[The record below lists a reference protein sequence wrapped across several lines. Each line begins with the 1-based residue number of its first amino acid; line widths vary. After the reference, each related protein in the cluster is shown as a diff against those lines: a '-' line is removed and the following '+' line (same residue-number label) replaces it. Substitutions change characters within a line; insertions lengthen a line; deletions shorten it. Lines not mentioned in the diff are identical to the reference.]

1 MQRRD
6 RRTGRLDCPNKAL
19 QLMPDE
25 VIEYETA
32 LILASAAR
40 RRRTDQR
47 TPMAMQPR
55 PALGGRLGNHQS
67 VLDPAGSDCSRR
79 QL

>member
-1 MQRRD
+1 
-6 RRTGRLDCPNKAL
+6 
-19 QLMPDE
+19 MPDE

-47 TPMAMQPR
+47 ILLAMQPS
-55 PALGGRLGNHQS
+55 AAFGGRLGDHQS
-67 VLDPAGSDCSRR
+67 FFDPTGSDCSRR